1 MAGAQERR
9 RRSGAAQGHRGRG
22 GDGGAGRRPRGPWR
36 APETEGRPRRRRTG
50 QEAQGGGPGGR
61 GSARRRGRR
70 GSTATSN
77 EGRTATS
84 NEAAARSK
92 RAAPRRRTVRLEPGG
107 VRRLRRSICPKFG
120 LKTAKSRVFA
130 PLVPVGVTNR
140 YQRSIGTG

>member
-61 GSARRRGRR
+61 GS
-70 GSTATSN
+70 TATSN
-77 EGRTATS
+77 QGRTATS
-84 NEAAARSK
+84 KEAAARSK
-92 RAAPRRRTVRLEPGG
+92 RASPRRRAVRLEPGG
-107 VRRLRRSICPKFG
+107 VRRLRRRSICPKFG